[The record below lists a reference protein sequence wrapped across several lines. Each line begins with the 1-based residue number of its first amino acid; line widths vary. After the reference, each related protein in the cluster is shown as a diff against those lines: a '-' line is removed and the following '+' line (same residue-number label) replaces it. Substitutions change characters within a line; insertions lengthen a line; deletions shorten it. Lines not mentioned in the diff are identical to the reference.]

1 MRFVLPASLLL
12 IAFGACSS
20 HSSSATNYTA
30 SDGGGA
36 DDGST
41 AACTS
46 VGGTCEAYS
55 AGCPIV
61 QQNPELCGDV
71 LLVCCLPP
79 GGETVAGPD
88 AGAEPT
94 DAGVTMPL
102 PDAGE
107 TMPPP
112 DAGETKPPPDAG
124 ETKPPADAGSGPPED
139 DAAVDAPSE

>member
-1 MRFVLPASLLL
+1 MESARPARSTSSSPAKARRRGAPADDPVGARVRYASLMRFVLPASLLL

-94 DAGVTMPL
+94 DAGV
-102 PDAGE
+102 
-107 TMPPP
+107 
-112 DAGETKPPPDAG
+112 
-124 ETKPPADAGSGPPED
+124 
-139 DAAVDAPSE
+139 